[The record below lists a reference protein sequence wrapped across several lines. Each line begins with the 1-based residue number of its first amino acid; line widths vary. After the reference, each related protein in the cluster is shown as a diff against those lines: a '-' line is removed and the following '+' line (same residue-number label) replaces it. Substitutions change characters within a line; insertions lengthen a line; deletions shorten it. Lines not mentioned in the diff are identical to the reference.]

1 MLVKYKP
8 AYAVTVSG
16 ELLGF
21 IEDKKFVDNKI
32 DKYMNDTTGSVAF
45 REIAAMPEYNYK
57 LVSREKE
64 LEDAKIVSTIE
75 KSAITTYR
83 LYAVTIDGEQKAI
96 VENQEKAEEIVN
108 EVKKDLNSEIDLKLG
123 ITEIYT
129 QECNLSDKEQVL
141 TELNSIKVAK
151 VDEYNKAQEEKAKAE
166 ARKKALATTAKVAAT
181 GNISGMPLSIPVR
194 GTISSR
200 FGSRGASRSST
211 HTGLD
216 ISAPMGTGISPISA
230 GTVTYAGYKGSYG
243 NLVVISHGNGIES
256 YYAHCTE
263 LYVSVGQ
270 NVGSDTTIASVGST
284 GNSTGPHLHLEIRI
298 NGTPVNP
305 QNYLY

>member
-1 MLVKYKP
+1 
-8 AYAVTVSG
+8 
-16 ELLGF
+16 
-21 IEDKKFVDNKI
+21 
-32 DKYMNDTTGSVAF
+32 MNDTTGNVAF
-45 REIAAMPEYNYK
+45 REIATMPEYTYK
-57 LVSREKE
+57 LISREKE
-64 LEDAKIVSTIE
+64 LEDNKIVSDIE
-75 KSAITTYR
+75 TTAITTYR

-96 VENQEKAEEIVN
+96 VENQEEAEKIID
-108 EVKKDLNSEIDLKLG
+108 EVKKDLNTEIDLKLG
-123 ITEIYT
+123 IAEIYT
-129 QECNLSDKEQVL
+129 QDCNLTNKDQAL
-141 TELNSIKVAK
+141 AELNNIKLAK
-151 VDEYNKAQEEKAKAE
+151 VNEYNKKQEEKAKEE
-166 ARKKALATTAKVAAT
+166 ARKKAIATTTKVAAT

-216 ISAPMGTGISPISA
+216 ISAPMGTGISPISS

-256 YYAHCTE
+256 YYAHCTA

-270 NVGSDTTIASVGST
+270 SVDANTTIAAVGST